1 MRSYKDPDF
10 AERIGRAAEAK
21 QKALE
26 KLRAKPPVDEAVIE
40 ARRIA
45 RLAKEARAA
54 EAKAAKEAE
63 RAQRLAEKAARQ
75 AEEEEKKAAESEKTV
90 LSEAE
95 LKARRDAR
103 YAARK
108 GRKK

>member
-26 KLRAKPPVDEAVIE
+26 KLRAKPPVDEAVVE
-40 ARRIA
+40 ARRGPPWPA
-45 RLAKEARAA
+45 WLRAA
-54 EAKAAKEAE
+54 EAKVAREAE
-63 RAQRLAEKAARQ
+63 RAQRLAEKAAR
-75 AEEEEKKAAESEKTV
+75 EEEAQQQQAAESEKAV